1 MNMLNNKRSNHGLA
15 ALLGSCVLLVGCVGG
30 APQPPAQTNSAQP
43 AAATAVPP
51 TATVAVVPTN
61 TALPLASATPKKVVP
76 PTPQAV
82 ATVGETTTKAT
93 AAPVKPVPLP
103 TAIPVA
109 TKTAS
114 TVVAAIPN
122 GIAVKPASAKFGSIT
137 SSQSAMYLT
146 LDGKG
151 GDGKAIKGSMTVG
164 LVDDVTGKQS
174 NIEISGNLI
183 GPLLASQ
190 LRGFSPRGIGIF
202 SVNGNTFARLDTL
215 LTVCAKPKGGIPGL
229 SDIATSL
236 STDGF
241 LDMIGSDKNFPGKL
255 VGDATLNGVAVQQYT
270 LDLAAMKSAAQKRGL
285 TSFPE
290 LSRGEMWVAKDG
302 GYIVRLSVAG
312 KGQLANI
319 AGNSFDGSFD
329 VILDTVSINQPVK
342 ITLPPSCSR
351 PIEV

>member
-1 MNMLNNKRSNHGLA
+1 MNKMKYPRLA
-15 ALLGSCVLLVGCVGG
+15 ALLVCSVILAACTTG
-30 APQPPAQTNSAQP
+30 APQPPAQPQVAVATAV
-43 AAATAVPP
+43 AATDVPP
-51 TATVAVVPTN
+51 TAAPTK
-61 TALPLASATPKKVVP
+61 TALPQASATPKKVVVP

-82 ATVGETTTKAT
+82 ATVGETMNKATAT
-93 AAPVKPVPLP
+93 AAPVKPAPTPLP
-103 TAIPVA
+103 KA
-109 TKTAS
+109 TQ
-114 TVVAAIPN
+114 AAAKPTEN
-122 GIAVKPASAKFGSIT
+122 GIAVKPASTKFGSIT
-137 SSQSAMYLT
+137 SVQSAMYLT

-164 LVDDVTGKQS
+164 LLDDVTAKKS

-183 GPLLASQ
+183 GPLLSAQ

-202 SVNGNTFARLDTL
+202 SVNGDTFARLDTL

-241 LDMIGSDKNFPGKL
+241 LDMIGSDRNFPGKL
-255 VGDATLNGVAVQQYT
+255 VGDESLNGLTVQHYT
-270 LDLAAMKSAAQKRGL
+270 LDLAAMKAAAQKRGQ

-290 LSRGEMWVAKDG
+290 LSRGEMWLAKEG

-329 VILDTVSINQPVK
+329 VILDTVSINQPVT